1 MAASPTID
9 VSRLIKDFGTLR
21 ALSGLNLSVYKGEI
35 YGLLGP
41 NGAGKTTTLR
51 ILSAL
56 EAPTDGS
63 VRVLGYDPV
72 QNPTE
77 VKARVGYVAET
88 ATLYD
93 SLTPREYLEL
103 VASIRRLDQ
112 GVVNTRVAQ
121 LVRGFGVEE
130 FFDSPIGTL
139 SLGTKQKVAVIASLV
154 HEPSVLLL
162 DEPLNGMDAKTSR
175 IMKELISLHAE
186 NGGTVIFSSHIME
199 VVESICTRIGIIS
212 GGVIIVEGTMDEL
225 RERAGRND
233 STLEQ
238 VFLTITKEE
247 EKVADTVSMLR
258 EAFFRN
264 ENK

>member
-1 MAASPTID
+1 LAASPTID

-112 GVVNTRVAQ
+112 GVVNTKVAQ

-247 EKVADTVSMLR
+247 EEVADTVSMLR

>member
-1 MAASPTID
+1 LAALPTIE
-9 VSRLIKDFGTLR
+9 VSELVKDYGRTR
-21 ALSGLNLSVYKGEI
+21 ALSGLNLKVAGGEV

-56 EAPTDGS
+56 ESPTQGS

-72 QNPTE
+72 LSPTE

-103 VASIRRLDQ
+103 VASVRRIDSE
-112 GVVNTRVAQ
+112 VVNGRIAR
-121 LVRGFGVEE
+121 LVRAFGIEE

-175 IMKELISLHAE
+175 IMKELITLHAE

-199 VVESICTRIGIIS
+199 VVESICTRIGIIN
-212 GGVIIVEGTMDEL
+212 GGVIIVEGTMAEL

-233 STLEQ
+233 SSLEQ

-247 EKVADTVSMLR
+247 EAVADTVSMLR
-258 EAFFRN
+258 EAFFHN
-264 ENK
+264 ENR